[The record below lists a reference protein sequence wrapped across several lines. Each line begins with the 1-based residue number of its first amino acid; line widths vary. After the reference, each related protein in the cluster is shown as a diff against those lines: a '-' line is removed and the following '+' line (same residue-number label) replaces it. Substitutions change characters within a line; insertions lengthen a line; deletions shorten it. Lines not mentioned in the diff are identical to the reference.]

1 MLSRWVEM
9 WVWSSEKSLCLGVV
23 HDAIEM
29 DDPSHACRR
38 LKMIEGMTR
47 LSGQGKRMLS
57 RELQR
62 KKLQEEN
69 QQPLLLQ
76 GGRGG

>member
-1 MLSRWVEM
+1 M

-29 DDPSHACRR
+29 DDPSRACRR

-76 GGRGG
+76 GG

>member
-1 MLSRWVEM
+1 MV
-9 WVWSSEKSLCLGVV
+9 
-23 HDAIEM
+23 
-29 DDPSHACRR
+29 
-38 LKMIEGMTR
+38 
-47 LSGQGKRMLS
+47 S

-76 GGRGG
+76 RGQVGCAWKMYFEIGQLGDCGHQGSFIFLV